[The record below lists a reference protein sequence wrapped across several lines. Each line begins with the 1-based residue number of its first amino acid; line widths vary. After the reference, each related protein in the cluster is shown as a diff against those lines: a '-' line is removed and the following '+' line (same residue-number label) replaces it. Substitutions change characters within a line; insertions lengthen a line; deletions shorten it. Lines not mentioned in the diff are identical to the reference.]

1 MCSIWSLGDLTTS
14 FELSL
19 PLFDC
24 LCKPHVLTEVTIIF
38 LHLHK
43 LWNAH
48 LPVWAVGA
56 PDNLAARRR
65 LGSFGTLR
73 TKTEQHAGL
82 HPSAVAFHR
91 KPPRERQAL
100 PPWFLY
106 REMVLSSQV
115 FIRGCTALSPEQT
128 LLFGGYNLS
137 SDNNDGRKG
146 QRVIDDWII
155 VEGAQCIDSVDVLA
169 NARRGTNT
177 MAKN

>member
-1 MCSIWSLGDLTTS
+1 M
-14 FELSL
+14 
-19 PLFDC
+19 
-24 LCKPHVLTEVTIIF
+24 
-38 LHLHK
+38 
-43 LWNAH
+43 
-48 LPVWAVGA
+48 
-56 PDNLAARRR
+56 
-65 LGSFGTLR
+65 
-73 TKTEQHAGL
+73 

-169 NARRGTNT
+169 NARREINAALDYKVMNPRKPLPEAQQVVIDALGECLDLLDDT
-177 MAKN
+177 KY